1 MAWGPRGLVTRV
13 LRVAIHVGLPRPRI
27 GGTVAPV
34 LEAALEDLRR
44 EVVPGRRR
52 KGLGLVDVGV
62 VKGVV
67 EIANAQKDRRP
78 AEAAPDDAEEQSR
91 QQLTLVPT
99 ASSMFN
105 AK

>member
-1 MAWGPRGLVTRV
+1 MPLDARGC
-13 LRVAIHVGLPRPRI
+13 
-27 GGTVAPV
+27 AP
-34 LEAALEDLRR
+34 ADLRR

-67 EIANAQKDRRP
+67 ETANAQKDRRP
-78 AEAAPDDAEEQSR
+78 AEAAPDDAEADVEEQSR